1 MTFQCKTSIGTS
13 YLTTA
18 SFSAGEDGVR
28 QAHRCIQ
35 GLGIGAR
42 LSYAAAAVGPFQ
54 GTTSDAIQPRFGHA
68 SDSLTVHRPAPRF
81 YAQGK
86 TSYQGWSLA
95 ISFLSPI
102 SRPLAAI
109 INGAAAGSK
118 VVLTITVAYRVT
130 RVGVTRSASCV
141 RPVV

>member
-1 MTFQCKTSIGTS
+1 MTFQCKASIGTS
-13 YLTTA
+13 YLTTS

-28 QAHRCIQ
+28 QARRCIQ

-54 GTTSDAIQPRFGHA
+54 GTTSDTIQPRFGHA

-95 ISFLSPI
+95 LSFLSPI
-102 SRPLAAI
+102 SGPLAAI
-109 INGAAAGSK
+109 RDTGLGKNKACWPRRSTAAFIYIRRN
-118 VVLTITVAYRVT
+118 L
-130 RVGVTRSASCV
+130 
-141 RPVV
+141 P